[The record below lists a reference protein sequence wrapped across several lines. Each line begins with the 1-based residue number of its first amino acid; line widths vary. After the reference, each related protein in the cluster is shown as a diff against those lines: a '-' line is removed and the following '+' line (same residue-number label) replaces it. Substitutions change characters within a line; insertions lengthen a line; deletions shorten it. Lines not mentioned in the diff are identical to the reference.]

1 MTPARRPFY
10 GPWII
15 AACFVTFGVASGLPF
30 YNIAFFYDYLRDD
43 HGWTQQMVTLGAP
56 VAILLT
62 IWAGPLLAPRLNP
75 RYLIVVGT
83 GLTCLSFQWFGRLGD
98 SPAEYYGAWCL
109 YMLGYL
115 LSGPIPHQIIISNWY
130 RRRRG
135 QAMGIAYIG
144 GALAGA
150 VGNKLAPWLVTV
162 MPYRSAIQVLGL
174 TLLVAWPLAFFVL
187 KDRPE
192 DLGQHPDGDL
202 EPSAPPEDQVPSKTL
217 ALASGNTVVMKPP
230 DAAPLSATRF
240 FELLLEAGFP
250 PGHLNLVHGPGA
262 TLGPWLVANPDI
274 AFFTFTGSTGEGQWL
289 HAHVGLRPVALEL
302 GSIAATIVCEDAD
315 LDRAAARSAAS
326 GFRRAGQ
333 MCTSTQRL
341 FVHDAVLEP
350 FTEKL
355 LTAVRALKVG
365 DPRDPK
371 TDVGPMISEAEAARA
386 EVWVREAVSAGA
398 RLLAGGRRD
407 GPVFHPTVLAGVDAT
422 QKVVCEEI
430 FAPVLSL
437 IPFSDL
443 DAAIDAANATRFG
456 LAVGLFTNDLSRAL
470 RATRR
475 LHFGV
480 VHLNESSSSRVDL
493 IPFSGVKQSG
503 LGREGARDG
512 LREFQE
518 TRYFS
523 VDL

>member
-1 MTPARRPFY
+1 MQSARLLIDGAWISGEGAALDVRDKFTGHVIGTVAGASEAQVHAAVAAARRSFLAHPLDGQRRY
-10 GPWII
+10 QLLART
-15 AACFVTFGVASGLPF
+15 AALLEARRDEFAALITAEGGLPITDAT
-30 YNIAFFYDYLRDD
+30 NEVVRTAQ
-43 HGWTQQMVTLGAP
+43 T
-56 VAILLT
+56 ILVS
-62 IWAGPLLAPRLNP
+62 AEEGKRLVGE
-75 RYLIVVGT
+75 VV
-83 GLTCLSFQWFGRLGD
+83 
-98 SPAEYYGAWCL
+98 
-109 YMLGYL
+109 
-115 LSGPIPHQIIISNWY
+115 PI
-130 RRRRG
+130 
-135 QAMGIAYIG
+135 
-144 GALAGA
+144 
-150 VGNKLAPWLVTV
+150 
-162 MPYRSAIQVLGL
+162 
-174 TLLVAWPLAFFVL
+174 
-187 KDRPE
+187 E
-192 DLGQHPDGDL
+192 
-202 EPSAPPEDQVPSKTL
+202 SAPGQSHRMAYTIRVPRGVVCGISSFNSPLNMVVHKVAP

-274 AFFTFTGSTGEGQWL
+274 AFFTFTGSTGVGQWL
-289 HAHVGLRPVALEL
+289 HAQVGLRPVALEL

-315 LDRAAARSAAS
+315 LDRAAVRSAAS

-355 LTAVRALKVG
+355 LAAVRALKVG

-407 GPVFHPTVLAGVDAT
+407 GSVFHPTVLAGVDAT

-503 LGREGARDG
+503 LGREGPKYAM
-512 LREFQE
+512 QE
-518 TRYFS
+518 MTEERLVTIS
-523 VDL
+523 LS